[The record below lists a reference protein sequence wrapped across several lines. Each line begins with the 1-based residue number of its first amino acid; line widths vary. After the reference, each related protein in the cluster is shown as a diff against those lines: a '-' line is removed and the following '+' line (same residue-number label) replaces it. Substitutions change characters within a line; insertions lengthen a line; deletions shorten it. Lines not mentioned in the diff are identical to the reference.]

1 MEIYMIKQA
10 DFDFDKGDSSYKS
23 KDIRLELVHHPI
35 QVILPREAKNVDFM
49 DNSGD
54 SIHSSNDE
62 EDTSC
67 KPQL

>member
-1 MEIYMIKQA
+1 
-10 DFDFDKGDSSYKS
+10 
-23 KDIRLELVHHPI
+23 VHHPI